1 MSLLDVSDLTVT
13 YAGGVRAVRGVSF
26 SLEPGQVL
34 GLAGESGSGKTT
46 VGLSLLR
53 LLPVSAVV
61 TGSVRLRGEDVLG
74 ASWGKLRALR
84 WADASVV
91 FQGAMNALNPVQTI
105 ADQICEPIVLH
116 SKVSRTAARA
126 RAASLLSDVGVAS
139 RRLGSY
145 PHELSGGQRQRVM
158 IAMALACEP
167 DLIIADEPTTA
178 LDVIV
183 QAQVLDLLAGL
194 VRASGISMIM
204 VSHDLSVLSATC
216 ERLAVMYA
224 GRLAEIGP
232 SASLMES
239 ARHPYTAI
247 LARAFPHTGDPSSR
261 YAPAGLPGDPPD
273 LREDLPGCP
282 FAPRCP
288 HVIADCET
296 ADVTPVA
303 VVDGQAGHLTG
314 CIRMRDSADLVSVG
328 PRDPEAAASL
338 PTGGG
343 EEAAPV
349 TAGSALEARELRV
362 VYPAQRGRGPARAV
376 DEVNLSI
383 AHGEIVALIGESG
396 CGKSTLARALV
407 GLARPTAGEIRRD
420 GQLLRYGARDLSAHR
435 RAVQLILQDPG
446 GALNPRQTVYDA
458 VAEGPR
464 LHGMRQ
470 NLNERVYSALARA
483 GLRPPEQVAARYPHQ
498 LSGGQQQR
506 VVIAGALALD
516 PSVLVADEP
525 VSSLDASV
533 RGEILRL
540 LLDLRDQ
547 LSLSAVI
554 ISHDLGVAW
563 NVADRVAVMYL
574 GRIVEA
580 GPVADVLLHPRHP
593 YTQALVSVL
602 NEDSGRQLLGGEP
615 LRPHRHPGRLPVP
628 SALSPARR
636 ARSARRTVPVP
647 GPARAV
653 GDRHRSSRLS
663 SRRRD
668 HRPLTVSLTRPPA
681 LRPGDKVAVLSIS
694 SPVNPAQLETGLDV
708 LRFAGLDPLT
718 YPSALDQGSLR
729 PYLAG
734 DDKMRA
740 GDLRAALL
748 DPSIAGV
755 LFAVGGYGAQRTL
768 AEMDWNGLEPGG
780 AEGAGRLLRRD
791 RGPGG
796 GRGAAGLGV
805 PVRPGVG
812 AQ

>member
-1 MSLLDVSDLTVT
+1 MSLLDVSGLTVT

-116 SKVSRTAARA
+116 TRVSRAAARA
-126 RAASLLSDVGVAS
+126 RATSLLSDVGVPA

-232 SASLMES
+232 SVSLMES

-247 LARAFPHTGDPSSR
+247 LSRAFPHTGDPSSR

-296 ADVTPVA
+296 ADVTPAGVA
-303 VVDGQAGHLTG
+303 GGQAGHLTA

-328 PRDPEAAASL
+328 PRDPDAPARSSDAVVSVGEVVSA
-338 PTGGG
+338 GGG

-483 GLRPPEQVAARYPHQ
+483 GLRPPEQFVTRYPHQ

-516 PSVLVADEP
+516 PAVLVADEP

-580 GPVADVLLHPRHP
+580 GPVADVLLQPRHP

-602 NEDSGRQLLGGEP
+602 NEESGRQLLGGEP
-615 LRPHRHPGRLPVP
+615 PDPTAIPVGCRFHPRCPRL
-628 SALSPARR
+628 A
-636 ARSARRTVPVP
+636 
-647 GPARAV
+647 
-653 GDRHRSSRLS
+653 
-663 SRRRD
+663 
-668 HRPLTVSLTRPPA
+668 
-681 LRPGDKVAVLSIS
+681 
-694 SPVNPAQLETGLDV
+694 
-708 LRFAGLDPLT
+708 
-718 YPSALDQGSLR
+718 ALDQPDERCLSQ
-729 PYLAG
+729 
-734 DDKMRA
+734 
-740 GDLRAALL
+740 DL
-748 DPSIAGV
+748 PV
-755 LFAVGGYGAQRTL
+755 LSAIGADQVACHL
-768 AEMDWNGLEPGG
+768 AEGIT
-780 AEGAGRLLRRD
+780 
-791 RGPGG
+791 
-796 GRGAAGLGV
+796 
-805 PVRPGVG
+805 VR
-812 AQ
+812 

>member
-1 MSLLDVSDLTVT
+1 MSLLDVSGLTVT

-116 SKVSRTAARA
+116 TRVSRAAARA
-126 RAASLLSDVGVAS
+126 RATSLLSDVGVPA

-232 SASLMES
+232 SVSLMES

-247 LARAFPHTGDPSSR
+247 LSRAFPHTGDPSSR

-303 VVDGQAGHLTG
+303 VSGAQAGHLTA

-328 PRDPEAAASL
+328 PRDPDAPARSSDAVVSVGEVVSAGA
-338 PTGGG
+338 G

-407 GLARPTAGEIRRD
+407 GLARPTAGQILRD

-464 LHGMRQ
+464 LRGMRQ

-483 GLRPPEQVAARYPHQ
+483 GLRPPEQFVTRYPHQ

-516 PSVLVADEP
+516 PAVLVADEP

-580 GPVADVLLHPRHP
+580 GPVADVLLQPRHP

-602 NEDSGRQLLGGEP
+602 NEESGRQLLGGEP
-615 LRPHRHPGRLPVP
+615 PDPTAIPVGCRFHPRCPRL
-628 SALSPARR
+628 A
-636 ARSARRTVPVP
+636 
-647 GPARAV
+647 
-653 GDRHRSSRLS
+653 
-663 SRRRD
+663 
-668 HRPLTVSLTRPPA
+668 
-681 LRPGDKVAVLSIS
+681 
-694 SPVNPAQLETGLDV
+694 
-708 LRFAGLDPLT
+708 
-718 YPSALDQGSLR
+718 ALDQPDERCLSQ
-729 PYLAG
+729 
-734 DDKMRA
+734 
-740 GDLRAALL
+740 DL
-748 DPSIAGV
+748 PV
-755 LFAVGGYGAQRTL
+755 LSAIGADQVACHL
-768 AEMDWNGLEPGG
+768 AEGIT
-780 AEGAGRLLRRD
+780 
-791 RGPGG
+791 
-796 GRGAAGLGV
+796 
-805 PVRPGVG
+805 VR
-812 AQ
+812 

>member
-1 MSLLDVSDLTVT
+1 MSLLDVSGLTVT

-126 RAASLLSDVGVAS
+126 RATSLLSDVGVAS

-303 VVDGQAGHLTG
+303 VADGPAGHLTG

-328 PRDPEAAASL
+328 PRDPAEATVDSSDSIDEVVSV
-338 PTGGG
+338 G
-343 EEAAPV
+343 EVVSAGVGAEAAPV
-349 TAGSALEARELRV
+349 TAGAALEARELRV

-483 GLRPPEQVAARYPHQ
+483 GLRPPEQFAARYPHQ

-615 LRPHRHPGRLPVP
+615 PDPTAIPAGCRFHPRCPRL
-628 SALSPARR
+628 A
-636 ARSARRTVPVP
+636 
-647 GPARAV
+647 
-653 GDRHRSSRLS
+653 
-663 SRRRD
+663 
-668 HRPLTVSLTRPPA
+668 
-681 LRPGDKVAVLSIS
+681 
-694 SPVNPAQLETGLDV
+694 
-708 LRFAGLDPLT
+708 
-718 YPSALDQGSLR
+718 ALDQADERCLSQ
-729 PYLAG
+729 
-734 DDKMRA
+734 
-740 GDLRAALL
+740 DL
-748 DPSIAGV
+748 PV
-755 LFAVGGYGAQRTL
+755 LSAIGTDQVACHL
-768 AEMDWNGLEPGG
+768 AEGIT
-780 AEGAGRLLRRD
+780 
-791 RGPGG
+791 
-796 GRGAAGLGV
+796 
-805 PVRPGVG
+805 VR
-812 AQ
+812 

>member
-1 MSLLDVSDLTVT
+1 VSLLEVDGLTVT

-26 SLEPGQVL
+26 SLAPGQVL

-53 LLPVSAVV
+53 LLPVTASV
-61 TGSVRLRGEDVLG
+61 TGSVRLGDQDVLG
-74 ASWGKLRALR
+74 ASWGALRALR
-84 WADASVV
+84 WAGASVV

-105 ADQICEPIVLH
+105 ADQICEPVLLH
-116 SKVSRTAARA
+116 SKVSRAAARA
-126 RAASLLSDVGVAS
+126 RAASLLADVGVPG
-139 RRLGSY
+139 RLGNY

-194 VRASGISMIM
+194 VRASGIGMIM

-216 ERLAVMYA
+216 DRLAVMYA

-232 SASLMES
+232 SSSLMTA

-247 LARAFPHTGDPSSR
+247 LSRAFPHTGDPASR

-288 HVIADCET
+288 HAAAECLD
-296 ADVTPVA
+296 ADVSPVP
-303 VVDGQAGHLTG
+303 VTEGHLTA
-314 CIRMRDSADLVSVG
+314 CVRAHDLGSGDLIAPREPAGHTDAGRAVQAG
-328 PRDPEAAASL
+328 PA
-338 PTGGG
+338 
-343 EEAAPV
+343 
-349 TAGSALEARELRV
+349 ALEARELRV
-362 VYPAQRGRGPARAV
+362 VYPARRGRGPARAV
-376 DEVNLSI
+376 DEVNLSV
-383 AHGEIVALIGESG
+383 ARGEIVALIGESG

-407 GLARPTAGEIRRD
+407 GLARPTG
-420 GQLLRYGARDLSAHR
+420 GQVLREGQTLRYGARDLSAHR

-446 GALNPRQTVYDA
+446 GALNPRQNVYDA

-464 LHGMRQ
+464 LHGMRH
-470 NLNERVYSALARA
+470 NLNDRVYSALARA
-483 GLRPPEQVAARYPHQ
+483 GLRPPEQFAGRYPHQ

-516 PSVLVADEP
+516 PTVLVADEP

-580 GPVADVLLHPRHP
+580 GPVADVLLRPRHP

-602 NEDSGRQLLGGEP
+602 SDGPDDRPLGGEP
-615 LRPHRHPGRLPVP
+615 PDPAAIPAGCRFHPRCPRLAALEPDDERGRTCRTLDLPV
-628 SALSPARR
+628 L
-636 ARSARRTVPVP
+636 
-647 GPARAV
+647 
-653 GDRHRSSRLS
+653 
-663 SRRRD
+663 
-668 HRPLTVSLTRPPA
+668 
-681 LRPGDKVAVLSIS
+681 
-694 SPVNPAQLETGLDV
+694 
-708 LRFAGLDPLT
+708 
-718 YPSALDQGSLR
+718 
-729 PYLAG
+729 
-734 DDKMRA
+734 
-740 GDLRAALL
+740 AALGT
-748 DPSIAGV
+748 DQVACH
-755 LFAVGGYGAQRTL
+755 L
-768 AEMDWNGLEPGG
+768 A
-780 AEGAGRLLRRD
+780 AT
-791 RGPGG
+791 
-796 GRGAAGLGV
+796 
-805 PVRPGVG
+805 
-812 AQ
+812 

>member
-1 MSLLDVSDLTVT
+1 VSAASKPGGTASPLLSVDDLTVT

-26 SLEPGQVL
+26 SLDSGQVL

-53 LLPVSAVV
+53 LLPVSASV
-61 TGSVRLRGEDVLG
+61 TGSVQLRGEDVLD
-74 ASWGKLRALR
+74 APWGRLRALR
-84 WADASVV
+84 WAEASVV

-116 SKVSRTAARA
+116 SKVSRAAART
-126 RAASLLSDVGVAS
+126 RAASLLSDVGVPA

-194 VRASGISMIM
+194 VRASGIGMIM

-232 SASLMES
+232 SAALIDS

-247 LARAFPHTGDPSSR
+247 LSRAFPHTGDPSSR

-273 LREDLPGCP
+273 LREELAGCP

-303 VVDGQAGHLTG
+303 VAGGDGGHLTG

-328 PRDPEAAASL
+328 PRDPEVAAEVAEGVAG
-338 PTGGG
+338 PV
-343 EEAAPV
+343 PV
-349 TAGSALEARELRV
+349 TGSAALEARELRV

-376 DEVNLSI
+376 DEVNLSV

-407 GLARPTAGEIRRD
+407 GLVRPSAGEILRD
-420 GQLLRYGARDLSAHR
+420 GKQLRYGARDLTAHR

-464 LHGMRQ
+464 LHGMRDQ
-470 NLNERVYSALARA
+470 LNERVYSALSRA
-483 GLRPPEQVAARYPHQ
+483 GLRPPEHFAARYPHQ

-563 NVADRVAVMYL
+563 NIADRVAVMYL

-602 NEDSGRQLLGGEP
+602 SADASGSGPLGGEP
-615 LRPHRHPGRLPVP
+615 PDPTAIPAGCRFHPRCPRLAALDPGDGRAVTCRTQDLPV
-628 SALSPARR
+628 L
-636 ARSARRTVPVP
+636 
-647 GPARAV
+647 
-653 GDRHRSSRLS
+653 
-663 SRRRD
+663 
-668 HRPLTVSLTRPPA
+668 PA
-681 LRPGDKVAVLSIS
+681 LAADQVACH
-694 SPVNPAQLETGLDV
+694 
-708 LRFAGLDPLT
+708 
-718 YPSALDQGSLR
+718 
-729 PYLAG
+729 
-734 DDKMRA
+734 
-740 GDLRAALL
+740 
-748 DPSIAGV
+748 
-755 LFAVGGYGAQRTL
+755 L
-768 AEMDWNGLEPGG
+768 AEGIT
-780 AEGAGRLLRRD
+780 
-791 RGPGG
+791 
-796 GRGAAGLGV
+796 
-805 PVRPGVG
+805 VR
-812 AQ
+812 